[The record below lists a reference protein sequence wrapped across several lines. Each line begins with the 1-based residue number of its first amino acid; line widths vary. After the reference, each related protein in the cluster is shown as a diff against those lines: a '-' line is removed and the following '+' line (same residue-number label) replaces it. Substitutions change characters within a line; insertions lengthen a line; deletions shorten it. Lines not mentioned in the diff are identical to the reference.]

1 MTAEAVK
8 QFQDLEAQADAIMA
22 VFSDAGYEYVAPA
35 IIQPADVFLDV
46 VGESI
51 RGRTYVFT
59 DPDGEELCLRPDM
72 TVPTA
77 RLYLERFPEADSRA
91 RYAYNG
97 AAFRFRS
104 AGDAAIDPREF
115 RHAGVES
122 IGGMERDI
130 EDAKILAI
138 LIEAVESAGLKDY
151 RLKFGDLG
159 LFQALLNALKVPKRW
174 QTRLRHQFWKPD
186 TFRTLVQK
194 LSSEDE
200 RALSNVP
207 KELQERLD
215 PSKPSNAKKELGAYL
230 EANNIPLIGART
242 LAEITA
248 HLLEEVEDVRTEPL
262 STEAANLIE
271 SYVGITAPPR
281 AAGAR
286 IEDLVSESGIDLG
299 AEIDA
304 FRRRIDRMSE
314 AGIDFA
320 NAEFSAEFGRNL
332 EYYTGLVFEINV
344 DSLNGRL
351 PIAGGG
357 RYDDLLKSIGASH
370 TVPGVGGAIHTER
383 LMAAVRGEL

>member
-1 MTAEAVK
+1 MSAEAVK
-8 QFQDLEAQADAIMA
+8 KFKDLEVQADAIMGI
-22 VFSDAGYEYVAPA
+22 FSDAGYEYVAPT

-77 RLYLERFPEADSRA
+77 RLYLERYPEADTRA
-91 RYAYNG
+91 SYAYNG
-97 AAFRFRS
+97 AAFRFQPPN
-104 AGDAAIDPREF
+104 DAAIDPREF
-115 RHAGVES
+115 RHAGVET

-130 EDAKILAI
+130 EDARIIAI
-138 LIEAVESAGLKDY
+138 LIEAVEAAGLENYK
-151 RLKFGDLG
+151 LKIGDLG

-186 TFRTLVQK
+186 TFRQLVQK

-207 KELQERLD
+207 AELQERLD

-262 STEAANLIE
+262 SSEAANLIE

-286 IEDLVSESGIDLG
+286 IEDLISESGVDLG
-299 AEIDA
+299 TDLDA

-314 AGIDFA
+314 AGIDLTH
-320 NAEFSAEFGRNL
+320 AEFSAEFGRNL

-344 DSLNGRL
+344 DSLTGRL

-357 RYDDLLKSIGASH
+357 RYDDLLLSIGSPH
-370 TVPGVGGAIHTER
+370 SVPGVGGAIHTER